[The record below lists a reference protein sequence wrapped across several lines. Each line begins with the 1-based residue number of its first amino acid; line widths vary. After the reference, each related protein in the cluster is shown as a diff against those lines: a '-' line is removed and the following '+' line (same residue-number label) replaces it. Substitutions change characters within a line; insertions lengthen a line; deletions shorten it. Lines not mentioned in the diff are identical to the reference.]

1 MLGVGEAGGPQATL
15 GETLFQQDKND
26 EVALGGQGGWSK
38 AELGQPGGMGGGQRG
53 PGGRGQGVDS
63 ILWNEG
69 QRILVSRQVIGCCV
83 LWEGAVCGKCVL
95 LEGQNC
101 T

>member
-1 MLGVGEAGGPQATL
+1 MKGGY
-15 GETLFQQDKND
+15 
-26 EVALGGQGGWSK
+26 
-38 AELGQPGGMGGGQRG
+38 
-53 PGGRGQGVDS
+53 S

-95 LEGQNC
+95 LEAAELHIGSLEEAGDTGGGC
-101 T
+101 